1 MDSRIPDPQTGRL
14 QASGFRLQ
22 NFQTRLPFE
31 GSQAGGAIRGWD
43 LISGEYIPILL
54 DMSTSVHLPRDLL
67 ASVDHRAQELG
78 ISRNRYIIQAL
89 QQAIEGETRWSSRF
103 VEELTAA
110 RSDDEGRRA
119 LEELATTIAANRNR
133 KAPPAL

>member
-1 MDSRIPDPQTGRL
+1 
-14 QASGFRLQ
+14 
-22 NFQTRLPFE
+22 
-31 GSQAGGAIRGWD
+31 
-43 LISGEYIPILL
+43 
-54 DMSTSVHLPRDLL
+54 MSTSVHLPRDLL